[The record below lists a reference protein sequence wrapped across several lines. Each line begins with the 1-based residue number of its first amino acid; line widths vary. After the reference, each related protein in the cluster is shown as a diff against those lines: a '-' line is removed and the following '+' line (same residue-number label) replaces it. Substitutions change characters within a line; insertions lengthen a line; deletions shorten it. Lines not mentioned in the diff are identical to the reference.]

1 METVVVKKSTVRGAG
16 PRFQR
21 SLEEACLACCSAW
34 NQLWNC
40 TQDSCDNDG

>member
-1 METVVVKKSTVRGAG
+1 MKAVVVKSSVRAG

-21 SLEEACLACCSAW
+21 SLEEACLAPRSAW

-40 TQDSCDNDG
+40 TQDCCDNAG